1 MYVCSGER
9 VCKEWAGM
17 DMLGWIMRGSWGGLD
32 WIGWE
37 VGFAIPVHLIPS
49 IISHGIHEQKCIY
62 MLKTQIDI

>member
-37 VGFAIPVHLIPS
+37 VGFATYICCEAWCTPYILC
-49 IISHGIHEQKCIY
+49 G
-62 MLKTQIDI
+62 